1 MIKKSLL
8 ILASLFILLPCAN
21 NITSSNN
28 NGDEVWHPLTEEEK
42 YGIDVSLPYEELKQE
57 IKEKL
62 KAYFEETGS
71 YRIILTGTPK
81 EYIFSL
87 SDDYA
92 DTVGVALKNA
102 LAEMDIKNITID
114 VDLRYINFINGTLP
128 EYMFNAYDPEKN
140 DYFSVF
146 YNIIFPENKIT
157 AIKES
162 AFQCNC
168 AIKEIVIPD
177 SVTKIGTIAFADCGM
192 LEKITLGKGIK
203 RLGKYN
209 TFWICDILKEI
220 DTSRCSSLEYIGKS
234 ALDIVRVITE
244 FAIPASVKEIDRYA
258 FYDCPNLTT
267 IIYYGDSPNN
277 IKFLDKDIFY
287 NCPELKN
294 LIVPNAINPDDSN
307 WDTFGNANFTYV
319 GREKQ

>member
-8 ILASLFILLPCAN
+8 ILISSFILLSCADRVTAPTD
-21 NITSSNN
+21 IK
-28 NGDEVWHPLTEEEK
+28 L
-42 YGIDVSLPYEELKQE
+42 YGIDVSLPYEELKQQ

-62 KAYFEETGS
+62 KLYFEKEGS
-71 YRIILTGTPK
+71 YRVILTGTTR
-81 EYIFSL
+81 EYYYVNDSVEI
-87 SDDYA
+87 
-92 DTVGVALKNA
+92 ALKEA
-102 LAEMDIKNITID
+102 LMEMYLKNITID

-128 EYMFNAYDPEKN
+128 HDMFGYIDAEKY
-140 DYFSVF
+140 DYFSLF
-146 YNIIFPENKIT
+146 YNIIFPENRIT
-157 AIKES
+157 TIEELAFGGNLGIK
-162 AFQCNC
+162 
-168 AIKEIVIPD
+168 KIVIPD
-177 SVTKIGTIAFADCGM
+177 SVTKIGQAAFYDCNK

-203 RLGKYN
+203 RIDEKSIFVGGCKV
-209 TFWICDILKEI
+209 LKEI
-220 DTSRCSSLEYIGKS
+220 DTSRSPLEYIGKYAFYVLP
-234 ALDIVRVITE
+234 ALTE

-294 LIVPNAINPDDSN
+294 LIVPNAINPDDPA

-319 GREKQ
+319 GREKP